1 MLRLRPYPGAT
12 IATLIALVILCALG
26 TWQLER
32 LQWKLALIETV
43 NRNRAAPPL
52 TLDEVS
58 ALDAAAAQYRRVT
71 LTGRF
76 DHTKEAYAF
85 TTSAGGEA
93 VYHVLTPLTLADGRV
108 LLIDRGAVPERNRD
122 PATRT
127 EGNPQGVVSVTGV
140 WRTPDAPGAFTPA
153 PDAARR
159 IWYARDIAGIAAAG
173 KLLLA
178 APVVID
184 ADATPN
190 PGGWPR
196 GGQTVVE
203 FRNQHLSYAV
213 TWFGLAACLL
223 GVWLAFHI
231 SKGRLAWSKP

>member
-1 MLRLRPYPGAT
+1 MLRFRPYPGAT
-12 IATLIALVILCALG
+12 IATVIALIILCGLG

-32 LQWKLALIETV
+32 LQWKLGLIETV
-43 NRNRAAPPL
+43 NRNLKAAPL
-52 TLDEVS
+52 TLDQVL
-58 ALDAAAAQYRRVT
+58 ALDGETAQYRRVT

-76 DHTKEAYAF
+76 DHAHEAYAF

-93 VYHVLTPLTLADGRV
+93 VYHVLTPLTLDDGRV
-108 LLIDRGAVPERNRD
+108 LLVDRGAVPESRRD
-122 PATRT
+122 PKSRAQ
-127 EGNPQGVVSVTGV
+127 GNPPGEVTLTGV
-140 WRTPDAPGAFTPA
+140 WRTPDPAGAFTPA
-153 PDAARR
+153 PDLARR
-159 IWYARDIAGIAAAG
+159 IWYARDVAGIAAADDL
-173 KLLLA
+173 KLA

-231 SKGRLAWSKP
+231 SKGRLAWGRG